1 MKYFIFGSSGGL
13 GSYLTKNL
21 ATSTNQTVG
30 IDIRQGEH
38 TSLIIDSSDL
48 ISVQTY
54 IDDIVKNENSS
65 ICFIMSIAQS
75 SRIRGGEK
83 YLLYANSIREF
94 LSESELFIR
103 ICHSLNE
110 YSSQSFRHY
119 IIVIGSVLS
128 DKISLTESPLYSSSK
143 ACLLQ
148 LAKYAAIDL
157 MSKVSINTISPA
169 LMARSLESQEFLDK
183 HLSSIDPNLEVTPYS
198 DIIKTIKF
206 LTLEGVNSLK
216 GKNII
221 LDYGLEDLEVFWATK
236 ESIS

>member
-1 MKYFIFGSSGGL
+1 MKYFIVGSSGGL

-21 ATSTNQTVG
+21 ATTSHQTVG
-30 IDIRQGEH
+30 IDIRKGEH
-38 TSLIIDSSDL
+38 TSIIIDSSDS
-48 ISVQTY
+48 ISVQEQ
-54 IDDIVKNENSS
+54 IDNIVKNENRP
-65 ICFIMSIAQS
+65 ICFIISIAQA
-75 SRIRGGEK
+75 SRVRGGEK
-83 YLLYANSIREF
+83 YLLYANNLRKF
-94 LSESELFIR
+94 LSDSEIFMR
-103 ICHSLNE
+103 ICHSINE
-110 YSSQSFRHY
+110 YSSPSFRHH
-119 IIVIGSVLS
+119 IVVIGSVLS

-169 LMARSLESQEFLDK
+169 LMARSLESKELLEK
-183 HLSSIDPNLEVTPYS
+183 HLNHIDPNLEVTPYS
-198 DIIKTIKF
+198 DIVKTIKF